1 MIQRGK
7 LMVELAKQRLD
18 STNVKNLGLPIAD
31 NLEKGNLGL
40 SVDSYNHIYHLDDSG
55 LAAAVEVLP
64 MPVEDGNSTLFAL
77 EEVDAQ
83 AMEITLTNKKEQ
95 LGSTNNECAR
105 PCREK
110 KSKGREQVQKML
122 QQTDDSINDPLFS
135 SDSDVYEPSSTSNYE
150 ETRFPRR
157 IKVLKR
163 KTLSKKKKILL
174 VILLP

>member
-31 NLEKGNLGL
+31 NLEK
-40 SVDSYNHIYHLDDSG
+40 DDSG